1 MNTLI
6 IFNDIINIA
15 ILESFQKITFYF
27 NFFILELFCL
37 FCIVNLFS
45 HIFFIYMQT
54 YRDTLLSKKY
64 LFWMYNIFN
73 YVKNMNTIY

>member
-15 ILESFQKITFYF
+15 ILESFQKITY
-27 NFFILELFCL
+27 FILISLFWNYSVYSVSLICL
-37 FCIVNLFS
+37 V
-45 HIFFIYMQT
+45 IFFLYTCKHI
-54 YRDTLLSKKY
+54 DTLLSKKY